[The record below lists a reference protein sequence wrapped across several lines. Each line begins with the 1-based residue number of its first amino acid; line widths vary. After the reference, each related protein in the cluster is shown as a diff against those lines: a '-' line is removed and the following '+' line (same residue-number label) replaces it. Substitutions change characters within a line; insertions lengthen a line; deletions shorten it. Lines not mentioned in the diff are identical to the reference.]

1 MTYIWNRA
9 DRVAKENMPHVVE
22 EAFTKWTKEQ
32 YKDFHKLT
40 EEEKSQV
47 NYKVVVQMGKMHYNL
62 RQLGYNKPALTMQE
76 SLNKIK

>member
-22 EAFTKWTKEQ
+22 EAFRKWTKEQ
-32 YKDFHKLT
+32 YKDFNTLT
-40 EEEKSQV
+40 EEEKSKV